1 MDNNN
6 ESSCEMTT
14 FSDSTSTNSEN
25 IVLEI
30 SDEIQERQCRICF
43 EEEEEDNILIYPCLC
58 NGTSKYI
65 HDKCLN
71 RWRQQNIDK
80 IAFFRCMECHFPYN
94 ILYKFPKETFKFSQ
108 HNISKFTE
116 PWSLFLF
123 NIFTFGA
130 SLFFNSADRSIE
142 FQLIH
147 AFDLEPRTEFISVLK
162 ENSLYAAF
170 FYFSFIISLFNIII
184 YSAFFLQICSNLK
197 THRRYLKKTFLFYI
211 GHILY
216 TFHFFWLYYVF
227 KSDRSKAGTMTYLNL
242 EIILQSFSFWL
253 FGRLMAFHNVIIHKL
268 NVENSLQVINRE

>member
-1 MDNNN
+1 MDN
-6 ESSCEMTT
+6 ESTCEMTT
-14 FSDSTSTNSEN
+14 FSDSTNSEN

-30 SDEIQERQCRICF
+30 SDEMPERQCRICF

-58 NGTSKYI
+58 NGTSKYV

-71 RWRQQNIDK
+71 RWRLQNIDK

-94 ILYKFPKETFKFSQ
+94 ILYKFPKETFRFSE

-123 NIFTFGA
+123 NILTFGA
-130 SLFFNSADRSIE
+130 SLFFYSADISIE
-142 FQLIH
+142 FQLIL
-147 AFDLEPRTEFISVLK
+147 AFDLENRTEFISVLR
-162 ENSLYAAF
+162 ENSLYASF
-170 FYFSFIISLFNIII
+170 FYFSFITSLFNIII
-184 YSAFFLQICSNLK
+184 YSAFFLKICSNLK

-216 TFHFFWLYYVF
+216 TLHFFWLYYVF
-227 KSDRSKAGTMTYLNL
+227 KSDKSKAGTMTYLNL
-242 EIILQSFSFWL
+242 EIILQSFSFRL
-253 FGRLMAFHNVIIHKL
+253 FGRLMALHNVIIHNL

>member
-6 ESSCEMTT
+6 ESTFEMTT
-14 FSDSTSTNSEN
+14 LSDSTDSEN

-30 SDEIQERQCRICF
+30 SNEIQERQCRICF
-43 EEEEEDNILIYPCLC
+43 EEEAEDNILIYPCLC

-65 HDKCLN
+65 HNKCLN

-116 PWSLFLF
+116 PWSLFSF
-123 NIFTFGA
+123 NILVFAA
-130 SLFFNSADRSIE
+130 SLFFNSADRSIR

-147 AFDLEPRTEFISVLK
+147 AFDLKPRTEFISILK
-162 ENSLYAAF
+162 ENSLYASF
-170 FYFSFIISLFNIII
+170 FYFSFMASILNIILH
-184 YSAFFLQICSNLK
+184 SAFFLQICINLK
-197 THRRYLKKTFLFYI
+197 THRRYLKNTFLFYI
-211 GHILY
+211 IHILY

-227 KSDRSKAGTMTYLNL
+227 KTEKSKSGTMTYLNI

-253 FGRLMAFHNVIIHKL
+253 FGRLMAFHNAIIHKL

>member
-1 MDNNN
+1 MDN
-6 ESSCEMTT
+6 ESTCEMTT
-14 FSDSTSTNSEN
+14 FSDSTNSEN

-30 SDEIQERQCRICF
+30 SDEMPERQCRICF

-58 NGTSKYI
+58 NGTSKYV

-71 RWRQQNIDK
+71 RWRLQNIDK
-80 IAFFRCMECHFPYN
+80 IAFFRCMECHFRYN
-94 ILYKFPKETFKFSQ
+94 ILYKFPKETFQFSQ

-123 NIFTFGA
+123 NILTFGA
-130 SLFFNSADRSIE
+130 SLFFYSADISIE

-147 AFDLEPRTEFISVLK
+147 AFDLEPRTEFISVLR
-162 ENSLYAAF
+162 ENSLYASF
-170 FYFSFIISLFNIII
+170 FYFSFITSLFNIII
-184 YSAFFLQICSNLK
+184 YSAFFLKICSNLK

-216 TFHFFWLYYVF
+216 TLHFFWLYYVF
-227 KSDRSKAGTMTYLNL
+227 KSDKSKAGTMTYLNL

-253 FGRLMAFHNVIIHKL
+253 FGRLMALHNVIIHKL